1 MKNPTIDLSQVPKT
15 MVRKFIQLLAPIG
28 ARFLILWGGAGS
40 GKSYSTAQMIVYK
53 SILEPGHHWLVCR
66 KVKVTLRHSVIALV
80 LHVLHEWAL
89 TGLYSFNKS
98 DFEIKFYNGS
108 TIQFVG
114 LDDVEKLKSIF
125 PVTGIWFEEASEG
138 TPDDVQQ
145 LNLRLRGYAP
155 VDKLFV
161 MTFNPISVMHWI
173 KAEFFDRPR
182 PNTKRIHST
191 YLDNQYLDEEYKA
204 ELAAID
210 DPYYRQVYAL
220 GEWGLLG
227 NVVFTNIVIEEFDYT
242 EDDLEN
248 VCNGMDFGFAHAS
261 AIERVGF
268 RDGELYSFDELHG
281 KGWTNPRFIE
291 HAKEHFGDAFY
302 TMPITADSAEPA
314 RIEEWREEGAIV
326 VGAKKGKDS
335 LRFGI
340 DYLSR
345 TKWHIHA
352 TRCPNLA
359 KEVQSFKRREDRDGN
374 ALDDFVEINDD
385 GIAAA
390 RYATEWIWG
399 QTHGEVETAFSAA
412 DFGL

>member
-1 MKNPTIDLSQVPKT
+1 M
-15 MVRKFIQLLAPIG
+15 
-28 ARFLILWGGAGS
+28 GGAGS
-40 GKSYSTAQMIVYK
+40 GKSYSVAQHIVLAAIDPRNAGRK
-53 SILEPGHHWLVCR
+53 FLCIR
-66 KVKVTLRHSVIALV
+66 KVANTLRFSVFSLLHAVIIDSGLSSFFALRKTDMTISSV
-80 LHVLHEWAL
+80 
-89 TGLYSFNKS
+89 TGV
-98 DFEIKFYNGS
+98 DIMM
-108 TIQFVG
+108 VG
-114 LDDVEKLKSIF
+114 LDDVEKLKSIHG
-125 PVTGIWFEEASEG
+125 VTDVWIEEATELTEADFKQVNLRVRG
-138 TPDDVQQ
+138 TDVQKRII
-145 LNLRLRGYAP
+145 L
-155 VDKLFV
+155 
-161 MTFNPISVMHWI
+161 TFNPISVMHWL
-173 KAEFFDRPR
+173 KSYFFDNPK
-182 PNTKRIHST
+182 PNSRITKTT
-191 YLDNQYLDEEYKA
+191 YSDNA
-204 ELAAID
+204 FID
-210 DPYYRQVYAL
+210 DAYIQELKSLAGIDAYFHQVYAL

-227 NVVFTNIVIEEFDYT
+227 NVVFTNIVIEEFEYT

-261 AIERVGF
+261 AIERIGF

-314 RIEEWREEGAIV
+314 RIEEWRDEGAVV

-399 QTHGEVETAFSAA
+399 QTHGEVETEFSAA